1 MRRERAH
8 GASCT
13 GEIARDRAEIGA
25 SSYGELAQRR
35 LRGDGRLALGE
46 KDAAPLVH
54 ETPFSPL
61 CELTCALRLPLAE
74 SEQLVVMPATWGAAQ
89 CGPFELAAYG
99 DRPFELVEI

>member
-1 MRRERAH
+1 MLRLLLARPEREWAPALKRSVVDAMAGVYIFRA
-8 GASCT
+8 
-13 GEIARDRAEIGA
+13 D
-25 SSYGELAQRR
+25 
-35 LRGDGRLALGE
+35 RGDGRLALGE

-61 CELTCALRLPLAE
+61 CELTCALRLPLAA